1 MRLSDIAI
9 RIEDSVALATAPERL
24 GGLGGGVA
32 AILTE
37 VAAALEGLA
46 ANGETAL
53 IDLRSLPMSPAD
65 REELLA
71 VLGQGEV
78 TATLDAQGVSTLRE
92 TAVAGLWWT
101 LHRDQTGNV
110 TAELLEVAWVPQI
123 LAAHPQDVALAAAEL
138 RRRIGARDPAAQAV
152 ARST

>member
-1 MRLSDIAI
+1 MRLSDIAV
-9 RIEDSVALATAPERL
+9 RIEDSVTLGTAPEPP

-37 VAAALEGLA
+37 LADGLERLA

-71 VLGQGEV
+71 VLGDGEV

-101 LHRDQTGNV
+101 LHRDQTGAV
-110 TAELLEVAWVPQI
+110 TAELLEVALAPQI
-123 LAAHPQDVALAAAEL
+123 LAAHPQDVALAAVQL
-138 RRRIGARDPAAQAV
+138 RRRIAARERTAHPVAGA
-152 ARST
+152 T